1 MSAWSHL
8 PNAAHIDRVIAS
20 VKQHPK
26 IWGAAWDAART
37 TALGSAWDAVWGE
50 ASDAI
55 DDAARS
61 AAWNPARKTAR
72 KAVWDEELN
81 VTRSAVWTA
90 DRIVALNKPVYSI
103 WDAIRALTAYD
114 DCEQYLNM
122 TSEEL
127 KVWALL
133 SERPAAVLLLS
144 AVIAFERIKE
154 LETV

>member
-1 MSAWSHL
+1 MSEWSSL

-37 TALGSAWDAVWGE
+37 AALRSAWEAAWGE
-50 ASDAI
+50 ALAAT
-55 DDAARS
+55 DDANRY
-61 AAWNPARKTAR
+61 AAWDTARRTAR

-90 DRIVALNKPVYSI
+90 DRIVARNKPVYAV
-103 WDAIRALTAYD
+103 WDAIRALTTYD
-114 DCEQYLNM
+114 DCDQYLAM
-122 TSEEL
+122 SSEQL
-127 KVWALL
+127 RAWATLT
-133 SERPAAVLLLS
+133 EQPAAVLLLP
-144 AVIAFERIKE
+144 AVVALELIAE